1 MVYKIIR
8 NGEKILVTRSYKSA
22 AETYEREIFKAK
34 DHIIIRLYC
43 KRDGSDEWEL
53 ARKDWL

>member
-1 MVYKIIR
+1 MIYKVVK

-22 AETYEREIFKAK
+22 AYTYDEEIRRAK
-34 DHIIIRLYC
+34 GNLIMRLYV
-43 KRDGSDEWEL
+43 KKDGSDEWEL

>member
-1 MVYKIIR
+1 MIYKVIK
-8 NGEKILVTRSYKSA
+8 NGEKILVTRSFKSA
-22 AETYEREIFKAK
+22 AHAYDEAIRTAK
-34 DHIIIRLYC
+34 GSVIMRMYV

>member
-1 MVYKIIR
+1 MIYKVIK
-8 NGEKILVTRSYKSA
+8 NGETVIVTRSYKNA
-22 AETYEREIFKAK
+22 AHTYDEEIRKATGNT
-34 DHIIIRLYC
+34 IMRLYV

>member
-1 MVYKIIR
+1 MIYKVIK

-22 AETYEREIFKAK
+22 ASTYDEEIRKS
-34 DHIIIRLYC
+34 DGNLILRLYV
-43 KRDGSDEWEL
+43 KKDGSDEWEL

>member
-1 MVYKIIR
+1 MIYKVIR

-22 AETYEREIFKAK
+22 AYTYDEEIRRAK
-34 DHIIIRLYC
+34 GPIIIRMYV